1 MHQIRENAPPMQ
13 HNVSKRANDALLGLV
28 VSEGVLLNSIEQLS
42 IAKIRN

>member
-13 HNVSKRANDALLGLV
+13 HDISKRANDALLGLV
-28 VSEGVLLNSIEQLS
+28 VSEGVLLNYIEQLS